1 MTRPH
6 PPGEAEFRSILP
18 EDIEWKPFPAF
29 PPMMRLAVLVG
40 RGDQAWPL
48 RHQGQSAV
56 CYIGLGEQFDGDK
69 VKAYPPGSRT

>member
-29 PPMMRLAVLVG
+29 PRMMRLAVLVG
-40 RGDQAWPL
+40 ERRPSLAPT
-48 RHQGQSAV
+48 S
-56 CYIGLGEQFDGDK
+56 
-69 VKAYPPGSRT
+69 

>member
-29 PPMMRLAVLVG
+29 PPMMRLTVLVG
-40 RGDQAWPL
+40 KPTKPGPYVIRVKVPFAT
-48 RHQGQSAV
+48 S
-56 CYIGLGEQFDGDK
+56 GLANSST
-69 VKAYPPGSRT
+69 VTR